1 MRLKQLTL
9 CLLGLSLSACSSH
22 MLKSNA
28 ANSNLDAS
36 QRAIQGF
43 NAIYEYPSFDY
54 RGQVKVQMDQKSK
67 KIQQGSAQQK
77 GLDPAI
83 EKKLDQYL
91 KQQNIQLTAQQK
103 KDLYQS
109 IVKNDTSGLGDYLTK
124 GAEVVK
130 NILNDVQIRYDGT
143 VNYRQKMASF
153 NLETKYNKPNLSVE
167 MRIPTILDLNEYRFY
182 TQIFSL
188 MPYLANPQDQ
198 DKYAYYDF
206 SKYKKDISKVNTQAL
221 IEFLKQS
228 GATTYVLAPKD
239 QIENVSVTAA
249 EKQAGVV
256 EKIRLHTSA
265 EELLLQGKLYASIN
279 RQYFMNTVL
288 GLNQANI
295 AKILGV

>member
-36 QRAIQGF
+36 QRAIQGI

-67 KIQQGSAQQK
+67 KTQQGSAQQK

-109 IVKNDTSGLGDYLTK
+109 IVKNDTSGLGD
-124 GAEVVK
+124 
-130 NILNDVQIRYDGT
+130 
-143 VNYRQKMASF
+143 
-153 NLETKYNKPNLSVE
+153 
-167 MRIPTILDLNEYRFY
+167 
-182 TQIFSL
+182 
-188 MPYLANPQDQ
+188 
-198 DKYAYYDF
+198 
-206 SKYKKDISKVNTQAL
+206 
-221 IEFLKQS
+221 
-228 GATTYVLAPKD
+228 
-239 QIENVSVTAA
+239 
-249 EKQAGVV
+249 
-256 EKIRLHTSA
+256 
-265 EELLLQGKLYASIN
+265 
-279 RQYFMNTVL
+279 
-288 GLNQANI
+288 
-295 AKILGV
+295 